1 MIPDM
6 TPEKCDTL
14 TRWCVELFSVTKSK
28 AVDTEEEP
36 NPGLNMLSNFYSAS
50 NKEIEHE
57 G

>member
-1 MIPDM
+1 M

-36 NPGLNMLSNFYSAS
+36 NPGLNMLSNFYSAP